1 MTGGRESHGSVWAHL
16 SGGTVATCA
25 TYHDEAPILTLVTG
39 QMSLNLTVPGRGSV
53 TAAEAGFARDL
64 ADRAATFAAE
74 CERLAAEHED
84 RTRTTPDAGGSAA

>member
-1 MTGGRESHGSVWAHL
+1 MSVDRESHGGFWVHAG
-16 SGGTVATCA
+16 GGTVVSCC
-25 TYHDEAPILTLVTG
+25 TYSDEAPILTLVTG
-39 QMSLNLTVPGRGSV
+39 QLSLNLTVAERREV

-84 RTRTTPDAGGSAA
+84 RTRSAVEGGGNAA

>member
-1 MTGGRESHGSVWAHL
+1 MTGRRESHGSVWAHL
-16 SGGTVATCA
+16 GGGTVVTCA

-39 QMSLNLTVPGRGSV
+39 QLSLNIAVPGRGSV

-64 ADRAATFAAE
+64 ADRTATFAAE

-84 RTRTTPDAGGSAA
+84 RTRSAPDMGGSAA

>member
-1 MTGGRESHGSVWAHL
+1 MTGCRESHGGFWVHAG
-16 SGGTVATCA
+16 GGTVVSCC

-39 QMSLNLTVPGRGSV
+39 QMSLNLTVTGRQDV

-84 RTRTTPDAGGSAA
+84 RARLALEAGGSAA